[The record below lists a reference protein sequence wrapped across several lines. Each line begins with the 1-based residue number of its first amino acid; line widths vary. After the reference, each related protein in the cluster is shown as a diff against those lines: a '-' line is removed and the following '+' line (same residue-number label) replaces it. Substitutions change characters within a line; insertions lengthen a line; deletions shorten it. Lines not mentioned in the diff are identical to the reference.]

1 MGPSTGSQSTPRGSV
16 YCRDCGPGL
25 RASLPGDLIIVS
37 GTLGDHGLAIMAE
50 RSGLS
55 FGEQIRSDV
64 APLWGLVSHA
74 MAASTIHA
82 MKDPTRGDLQAQST
96 RWRRKSRVSVR
107 IDEEAYPIR
116 KSVRSASMML
126 GIDPLQVANEGKVV
140 MGVPEE
146 DADGILQALRSHR
159 YGHDAA
165 IIGRVV
171 PGAHVIMETAV
182 GGERFIEPP
191 VGDPVPRVC

>member
-1 MGPSTGSQSTPRGSV
+1 M
-16 YCRDCGPGL
+16 
-25 RASLPGDLIIVS
+25 
-37 GTLGDHGLAIMAE
+37 
-50 RSGLS
+50 
-55 FGEQIRSDV
+55 F
-64 APLWGLVSHA
+64 
-74 MAASTIHA
+74 
-82 MKDPTRGDLQAQST
+82 
-96 RWRRKSRVSVR
+96 
-107 IDEEAYPIR
+107 
-116 KSVRSASMML
+116 
-126 GIDPLQVANEGKVV
+126 GIDPLEVANEGKVV

-146 DADGILQALRSHR
+146 DADRILLALRSHH

>member
-1 MGPSTGSQSTPRGSV
+1 MGAG
-16 YCRDCGPGL
+16 
-25 RASLPGDLIIVS
+25 
-37 GTLGDHGLAIMAE
+37 
-50 RSGLS
+50 
-55 FGEQIRSDV
+55 
-64 APLWGLVSHA
+64 
-74 MAASTIHA
+74 TIHA
-82 MKDPTRGDLQAQST
+82 MKDPTRGGFASAINEMA
-96 RWRRKSRVSVR
+96 RKSRVSVR
-107 IDEEAYPIR
+107 IDEEAVPIR
-116 KSVRSASMML
+116 KSVRSASTML

-146 DADGILQALRSHR
+146 DADTILQALRSHQ